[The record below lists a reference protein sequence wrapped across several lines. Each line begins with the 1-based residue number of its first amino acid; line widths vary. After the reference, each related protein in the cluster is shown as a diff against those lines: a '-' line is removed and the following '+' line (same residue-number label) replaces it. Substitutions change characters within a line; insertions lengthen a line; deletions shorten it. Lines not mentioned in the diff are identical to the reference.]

1 MTGTFCLAILVWA
14 VLVIQDARRAVSK
27 EIDATA
33 RLTSQLVELALA
45 RAVPNAR
52 QELLQEM
59 HQLETTHR
67 LRIVLADRTDHGPG
81 DLVLVSSSNQINAPA
96 WFVRLVEP
104 APLVFRRR
112 LSAAHLAGREIVVT
126 PDPADEIA
134 EAWEETRSSLTVLAA
149 FFLGASVL
157 VFVTIGRALRPVE
170 AISRALE
177 GIERG
182 DYRIRLPR
190 IALPELDA
198 IARNF
203 NHMAEV
209 LDQSQVENRCLTQR
223 NLAIQEQERRHLAAE
238 LHDEMGQSISAIKAL
253 AASIQSRREGID
265 LDTRE
270 KLTSI
275 VDICNR
281 VYDVA
286 RGMMRRLRPVIL
298 DELGLLPALEEM
310 VDDWNARHGETFC
323 GFFHEGRWDDLS
335 DDLKINLYRM
345 VQEGLTNVSKHAR
358 ASRVEVRLQRINATD
373 GVGRVTLTI
382 DDNGVGA
389 DPQRAFVPG
398 LGLFGMRERAQALGG
413 TFEWTA
419 EAGRGVKIRVAWPM
433 KTQGDR

>member
-1 MTGTFCLAILVWA
+1 MTGTFCLALLVWA

-33 RLTSQLVELALA
+33 RLSLQLLELALGHAA
-45 RAVPNAR
+45 RDAR
-52 QELLQEM
+52 PALLQEI
-59 HQLETTHR
+59 HRLETAYH
-67 LRIVLADRTDHGPG
+67 LRIELVERMDHPLNPQVSGA
-81 DLVLVSSSNQINAPA
+81 SSSRASAPA

-104 APLVFRRR
+104 ERLSFRRG
-112 LSAAHLAGREIVVT
+112 LSAPSLAGKEIVVT

-134 EAWEETRSSLTVLAA
+134 EAWKETRSLLAVLAA

-170 AISRALE
+170 AISRALA

-182 DYRIRLPR
+182 DYQVRLPR
-190 IALPELDA
+190 IALPELEA

-209 LDQSQVENRCLTQR
+209 LGQSQEDNRRLTQR
-223 NLAIQEQERRHLAAE
+223 NLAIQEQERRHLAGE

-253 AASIQSRREGID
+253 AVSIRSRREGID
-265 LDTRE
+265 LDARD

-310 VDDWNARHGETFC
+310 VDDWNSRHGDTFC
-323 GFFHEGRWDDLS
+323 GFFHDGRWDDLS

-345 VQEGLTNVSKHAR
+345 IQEGLTNVSKHAR
-358 ASRVEVRLQRINATD
+358 ASRVEVRLQRATAPD
-373 GVGRVTLTI
+373 VMEQVTLTI

-389 DPQRAFVPG
+389 DPQRSLAPG

-419 EAGRGVKIRVAWPM
+419 EPGRGVKVRVVLPV